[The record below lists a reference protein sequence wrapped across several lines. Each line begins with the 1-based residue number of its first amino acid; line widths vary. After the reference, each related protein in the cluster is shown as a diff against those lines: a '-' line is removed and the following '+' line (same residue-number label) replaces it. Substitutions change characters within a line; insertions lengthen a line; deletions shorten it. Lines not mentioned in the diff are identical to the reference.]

1 MELIDKYFPGLTEL
15 QRQQFAALYGLYADW
30 NAKINVVSRKD
41 FDQLYL
47 RHVLHSLA
55 IAKVCTFDAGARIL
69 DVGCGGGFPS
79 VPLAILFPEAHFT
92 AADSIRKKI
101 TVVGGVA
108 AGLGLRNL
116 DPRCVRVETLQERY
130 DYVVSRAVTAM
141 PEFVRW
147 IWAKIGK
154 GQKGSLPNGILYL
167 KGGDLAEEL
176 AQTVCAGISTIFRG
190 SSERSSSR
198 PRKWSIPLKNKFVW
212 QAARSFPGG
221 CCGRCPRCSCSTMPR
236 RCSFFRRGFAATGS
250 CWRGVFRSSP
260 AACSRISTGSP
271 PCGLPP
277 WLPKNWFCWWR

>member
-55 IAKVCTFDAGARIL
+55 IAKVCAFDAGARIL

-79 VPLAILFPEAHFT
+79 VPLAILFPGARFT
-92 AADSIRKKI
+92 AVDSIRKKI
-101 TVVGGVA
+101 AVVEGVT

-116 DPRCVRVETLQERY
+116 EPRCARAETLPERY

-141 PEFVRW
+141 SEFVNWVWNRLER
-147 IWAKIGK
+147 
-154 GQKGSLPNGILYL
+154 GQRGTLPNGILYL

-176 AQTVCAGISTIFRG
+176 ALTGKRWDVYDI
-190 SSERSSSR
+190 
-198 PRKWSIPLKNKFVW
+198 
-212 QAARSFPGG
+212 AR
-221 CCGRCPRCSCSTMPR
+221 
-236 RCSFFRRGFAATGS
+236 FFEEEFFETKK
-250 CWRGVFRSSP
+250 VVY
-260 AACSRISTGSP
+260 T
-271 PCGLPP
+271 
-277 WLPKNWFCWWR
+277 PKK

>member
-1 MELIDKYFPGLTEL
+1 MELIEKYFPEISE
-15 QRQQFAALYGLYADW
+15 RQKEQFAALYDLYADW

-55 IAKVCTFDAGARIL
+55 IARVCTFDAGARVL

-101 TVVGGVA
+101 TVVEGVA
-108 AGLGLRNL
+108 EGLGLENL
-116 DPRCVRVETLQERY
+116 TPRCVRVETLAERY

-141 PEFVRW
+141 PEFVGWVWNR
-147 IWAKIGK
+147 IER

-176 AQTVCAGISTIFRG
+176 ALTGKRWYIYDI
-190 SSERSSSR
+190 
-198 PRKWSIPLKNKFVW
+198 PRYFEEE
-212 QAARSFPGG
+212 
-221 CCGRCPRCSCSTMPR
+221 
-236 RCSFFRRGFAATGS
+236 FFETKK
-250 CWRGVFRSSP
+250 VVY
-260 AACSRISTGSP
+260 T
-271 PCGLPP
+271 
-277 WLPKNWFCWWR
+277 PKK